1 MKVKTKW
8 FISNNEVNINKNIV
22 NILPYIKL
30 WYSPYYFLETGV
42 YTPAVGIAVSWLKF
56 NYYFTIQ
63 KAY

>member
-30 WYSPYYFLETGV
+30 WHSPYYFLETGV
-42 YTPAVGIAVSWLKF
+42 YTPAFGIAISWLKF

-63 KAY
+63 KGY